1 MGREHN
7 TCPLTVIVHGLPHH
21 LVLPAAMYVYDVGGC
36 IRATVV
42 EHIHMAR
49 NQLVVFGI
57 EMQYLHG
64 RRCLVKQVVKEDADA
79 LS

>member
-1 MGREHN
+1 
-7 TCPLTVIVHGLPHH
+7 
-21 LVLPAAMYVYDVGGC
+21 MYVYDVGGC

-64 RRCLVKQVVKEDADA
+64 RRCLVKQVVKEDTDA